1 MDKDLSRLWKGF
13 WQTADP
19 KIWVASTIPMITAA
33 ILAYVFERTFNIY
46 WFILTLIGI
55 YLIEIGKNAIG
66 EFADYESGVDL
77 YVAPD
82 KRTPFSGGKKTIVD
96 GVLTVNE
103 NKAIAAATFATAAII
118 GLYISFA
125 REPMILWIGLAGFAL
140 AIMYNMPPFKLCY
153 RGLGEI
159 TVGTAFGPL
168 VMAGTYMVQTHT
180 YRIEVLLAS
189 ITLGLLIANV
199 LWINQY
205 PDYEA
210 DAQGGKRNWLVRM
223 GKQKGLRVYKALF
236 IASYIPII
244 ALIFV
249 TSNPVWL
256 ICFITVPLVYRA
268 LKVAGRYYDDI
279 PRLMEAN
286 AKTVQIYQL
295 TGLTLVISSITM
307 LWL

>member
-1 MDKDLSRLWKGF
+1 MDKNALRLWKGF

-19 KIWVASTIPMITAA
+19 KIWVASTIPMVTATVF
-33 ILAYVFERTFNIY
+33 AYVFEGTFNLY

-96 GVLTVNE
+96 GVLTVKE
-103 NKAIAAATFATAAII
+103 NKVIAAFTFAAAAII

-168 VMAGTYMVQTHT
+168 VMAGTYMVQTHS

-189 ITLGLLIANV
+189 ITLGLLITNV

-210 DAQGGKRNWLVRM
+210 DAQGGKRNWLVRL
-223 GKQKGLRVYKALF
+223 GKQKGLVVYKALF
-236 IASYIPII
+236 VTSYIPVIM
-244 ALIFV
+244 LIFI
-249 TSNPVWL
+249 TSSPVWL
-256 ICFITVPLVYRA
+256 ICLITLPIVHRA
-268 LKVAGRYYDDI
+268 IKVAEQYYDDI

-295 TGLTLVISSITM
+295 TGLTLVVAAFMT